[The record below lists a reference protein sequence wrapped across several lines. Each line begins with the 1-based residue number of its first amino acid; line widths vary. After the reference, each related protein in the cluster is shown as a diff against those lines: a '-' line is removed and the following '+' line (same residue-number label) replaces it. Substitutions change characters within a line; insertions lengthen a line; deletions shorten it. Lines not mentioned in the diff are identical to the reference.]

1 MAENSTQPM
10 GNIILQVVIIA
21 VVCAVAVVL
30 AQNLIF
36 GKANVA
42 VAGAITG
49 TVSALAAMR
58 LRTSTS
64 VPRNKE

>member
-1 MAENSTQPM
+1 MAENGTQPM
-10 GNIILQVVIIA
+10 GKVILQVVIIA

-49 TVSALAAMR
+49 TVTALAAMR

-64 VPRNKE
+64 VLRNKE